1 MAAGTIAGVYAT
13 ALLEVASERGS
24 YEAVVA
30 SCRALA
36 EVWPV
41 QTMRELDDPRV
52 GRVHAKE
59 ALRAVLVDQPREVVD
74 LLQLLVDRNRLADAL
89 AILEMVNTLDDQAK
103 NVVEV
108 TITAASPLSDTAR
121 TALTNQ
127 LNNRVSKTCELFE
140 VVDPALIGGY
150 TIRMGDFYVDASVR
164 RRLNEMRGL
173 ILGTPINDSL
183 WTGASA

>member
-13 ALLEVASERGS
+13 ALLEVATERGT

-36 EVWPV
+36 DAWPV
-41 QTMRELDDPRV
+41 ETMRELDDPRV
-52 GRVHAKE
+52 GRARAKE
-59 ALRAVLVDQPREVVD
+59 ALRAVLANQPSEVVD
-74 LLQLLVDRNRLADAL
+74 LLQLLVDRNRLPDAL
-89 AILEMVNTLDDQAK
+89 AILDMVENLDDQAK

-108 TITAASPLSDTAR
+108 IITAATPLSDTSRA
-121 TALTNQ
+121 ALANQ
-127 LNNRVSKTCELFE
+127 LKRQVSKTCELFE

-164 RRLNEMRGL
+164 RRLNEMRSQ
-173 ILGTPINDSL
+173 ILAIPASDSL